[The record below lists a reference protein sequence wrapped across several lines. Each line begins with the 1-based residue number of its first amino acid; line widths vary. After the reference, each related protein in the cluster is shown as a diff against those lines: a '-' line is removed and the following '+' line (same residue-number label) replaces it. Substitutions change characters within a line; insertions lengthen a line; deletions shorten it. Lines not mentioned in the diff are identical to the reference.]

1 MESRVADITD
11 EQRQRKRKR
20 RRQRRLV
27 AIAGFV
33 LLTTGLAWFFESQ
46 ATTTVIITRYADV
59 LVSGGDD
66 PALSPRG
73 HRRAAE
79 LARVLADID
88 VVTGVDA
95 IFVGPNQRT
104 RDTGAPV
111 AKINE
116 TPVITLEDP
125 SAVSDLVDRILAD
138 YKGKIVLYISE
149 PEQIQPAIEEMHGSK
164 KLPSIEPDE
173 YDNLYIVS
181 IPWFGK
187 VKTLRLK
194 YGDRYVPASTN

>member
-1 MESRVADITD
+1 MADITD
-11 EQRQRKRKR
+11 EQRQRKRKL

-33 LLTTGLAWFFESQ
+33 LLTTGLAWFFELQ
-46 ATTTVIITRYADV
+46 ATTTVIIARYADV
-59 LVSGGDD
+59 LVSGGND

-73 HRRAAE
+73 QRRAAE

-149 PEQIQPAIEEMHGSK
+149 PEYIQPAIEEMHGSK

-187 VKTLRLK
+187 VKTLRFK